1 MDVNNLPESTNVSEV
16 GRGGGSSYA
25 PRGGGGIRVG
35 AVGTILAVVVGLF
48 LGVNPLQILGLLSGM
63 GSFSPGTQVPNTSG
77 PVNTKDPNNVFVK
90 RILGSTEQMW
100 TEEFRQLGRTYQ
112 APQLILFHGAVN
124 SACGQASAAS
134 GPFYCSGD
142 EHVYLDTS
150 FFAEL
155 SQRFGATGDFANA
168 YVIAHEVGHHVQNQL
183 GISDQVMQAAQGDP
197 ERLKGD
203 NGLSVRQELQ
213 ADCFAGMWGRSAQEA
228 AKLSQK
234 DLQDALNAAHSIG
247 DDTIQRQSRGYVTP
261 DGFSHGTSQQR
272 MKWFTTGFKTGDIKQ
287 CDTFNVRN
295 P

>member
-16 GRGGGSSYA
+16 GRGSGYS

-48 LGVNPLQILGLLSGM
+48 LGVNPLQVLGLLSGM
-63 GSFSPGTQVPNTSG
+63 GSFSPGTQTSNTSG

-90 RILGSTEQMW
+90 RVLGSTEQTW
-100 TEEFRQLGRTYQ
+100 SGIFKQLGRTYQ
-112 APQLILFHGAVN
+112 APQLVLFHDAVD
-124 SACGQASAAS
+124 SACGQASASS
-134 GPFYCSGD
+134 GPFYCPGD

-155 SQRFGATGDFANA
+155 SQRFGASGNFANA

-183 GISDQVMQAAQGDP
+183 GISDQVMQAAQRGGNM
-197 ERLKGD
+197 KGE

-213 ADCFAGMWGRSAQEA
+213 ADCFAGIWGNTAQEA
-228 AKLSQK
+228 AKLTQK
-234 DLQDALNAAHSIG
+234 DLQDALRAAQTIG
-247 DDTIQRQSRGYVTP
+247 DDTIQKQSRGYVTP
-261 DGFSHGTSQQR
+261 ESFSHGTSQQR
-272 MKWFTTGFKTGDIKQ
+272 MKWFTVGFKTGDINQ
-287 CDTFNVRN
+287 CDTFSVRN

>member
-16 GRGGGSSYA
+16 GRGSSA
-25 PRGGGGIRVG
+25 PRGGGIRVG

-63 GSFSPGTQVPNTSG
+63 GSFSPGVQTSNTSG
-77 PVNTKDPNNVFVK
+77 PVNTKDPKNVFVK
-90 RILGSTEQMW
+90 RVLGSTEQTW
-100 TEEFRQLGRTYQ
+100 SGIFKQLGRTYQ
-112 APQLILFHGAVN
+112 APQLVLFHDAVD
-124 SACGQASAAS
+124 SACGQASASS

-155 SQRFGATGDFANA
+155 SQRFGASGDFANA

-183 GISDQVMQAAQGDP
+183 GISDQVMQAAQQGANM
-197 ERLKGD
+197 KGE

-213 ADCFAGMWGRSAQEA
+213 ADCFAGIWGNTAQEA
-228 AKLSQK
+228 ARLTQK
-234 DLQDALNAAHSIG
+234 DLQDALRAAQTIG
-247 DDTIQRQSRGYVTP
+247 DDTIQKQSRGYVTP
-261 DGFSHGTSQQR
+261 ESFSHGSSQQR
-272 MKWFTTGFKTGDIKQ
+272 MKWFTVGFKTGDINQ
-287 CDTFNVRN
+287 CDTFSVKN

>member
-16 GRGGGSSYA
+16 GRGSGYA
-25 PRGGGGIRVG
+25 PRGGGIRVG

-63 GSFSPGTQVPNTSG
+63 GSFSPGVQTANTSG

-90 RILGSTEQMW
+90 RVLGSTEQTW
-100 TEEFRQLGRTYQ
+100 SEIFRQLGRTYQ
-112 APQLILFHGAVN
+112 PPQLVLFHDAVD
-124 SACGQASAAS
+124 SACGQASASS

-155 SQRFGATGDFANA
+155 SQRFGASGNFANA

-183 GISDQVMQAAQGDP
+183 GISDQVMQAAQSNP
-197 ERLKGD
+197 AAMKGD

-213 ADCFAGMWGRSAQEA
+213 ADCFAGIWGNTAQEA
-228 AKLSQK
+228 AKLTQK
-234 DLQDALNAAHSIG
+234 DLQDALRAAQTIG
-247 DDTIQRQSRGYVTP
+247 DDTIQKQSRGYVTP
-261 DGFSHGTSQQR
+261 ESFSHGTSQQR
-272 MKWFTTGFKTGDIKQ
+272 MKWFSIGFKTGDIKQ
-287 CDTFNVRN
+287 CDTFNVQN

>member
-16 GRGGGSSYA
+16 GRGSYA
-25 PRGGGGIRVG
+25 PRGGGIRVG

-63 GSFSPGTQVPNTSG
+63 GSFSPGTQTSNTSG
-77 PVNTKDPNNVFVK
+77 AVNTKDPNNVFVK
-90 RILGSTEQMW
+90 RVLGSTEQTW
-100 TEEFRQLGRTYQ
+100 SGIFKQLGRTYQ
-112 APQLILFHGAVN
+112 APQLVLFHGSVD
-124 SACGQASAAS
+124 SACGQASASS

-155 SQRFGATGDFANA
+155 SQRFGASGDFANA

-183 GISDQVMQAAQGDP
+183 GISNQVMQAAQSNPGAM
-197 ERLKGD
+197 KGE

-213 ADCFAGMWGRSAQEA
+213 ADCFAGIWGNTAQEA
-228 AKLSQK
+228 ARLTQK
-234 DLQDALNAAHSIG
+234 DLQDALRAAQTIG
-247 DDTIQRQSRGYVTP
+247 DDTIQKQSRGYVTP
-261 DGFSHGTSQQR
+261 ESFSHGSSQQR
-272 MKWFTTGFKTGDIKQ
+272 MKWFTIGFKTGDINQ
-287 CDTFNVRN
+287 CDTFSARN

>member
-16 GRGGGSSYA
+16 GRGSGYA
-25 PRGGGGIRVG
+25 PRGGGIRVG

-63 GSFSPGTQVPNTSG
+63 GSFSPGTQTSNTSG
-77 PVNTKDPNNVFVK
+77 PVNTKDPNNVFVS
-90 RILGSTEQMW
+90 RILGSTEQTW
-100 TEEFRQLGRTYQ
+100 NGVFKQLGRTYQ
-112 APQLILFHGAVN
+112 PPQLILFHDAVD
-124 SACGQASAAS
+124 SACGQASASS

-155 SQRFGATGDFANA
+155 SQRFGAGGAFANA

-183 GISDQVMQAAQGDP
+183 GISDQVMQAAQQGADM
-197 ERLKGD
+197 KGE

-213 ADCFAGMWGRSAQEA
+213 ADCFAGIWGNTAQEA
-228 AKLSQK
+228 ANITQK
-234 DLQDALNAAHSIG
+234 DVQDAIRAAEVIG
-247 DDTIQRQSRGYVTP
+247 DDHIQRSSRGYVNP
-261 DGFSHGTSQQR
+261 DSFTHGSSAQR
-272 MKWFTTGFKTGDIKQ
+272 VKWFMQGFNSGDINK

>member
-16 GRGGGSSYA
+16 GRGSGYA
-25 PRGGGGIRVG
+25 PRGGGIRVG

-63 GSFSPGTQVPNTSG
+63 GSFSPGTQTSNTSG

-90 RILGSTEQMW
+90 RILGSTEQTW
-100 TEEFRQLGRTYQ
+100 NGVFRQLGRTYQ
-112 APQLILFHGAVN
+112 PPQLILFHGAVD
-124 SACGQASAAS
+124 SACGQASASS

-155 SQRFGATGDFANA
+155 SQRFGAGGAFANA

-183 GISDQVMQAAQGDP
+183 GISDQVMKAAQQGADM
-197 ERLKGD
+197 KGE

-213 ADCFAGMWGRSAQEA
+213 ADCFAGIWGNTAQEA
-228 AKLSQK
+228 AKITQK
-234 DLQDALNAAHSIG
+234 DVQDAIRAAEVIG
-247 DDTIQRQSRGYVTP
+247 DDHIQRSSRGYVNP
-261 DGFSHGTSQQR
+261 DSFTHGSSAQR
-272 MKWFTTGFKTGDIKQ
+272 VKWFMQGFKTGDINK
-287 CDTFNVRN
+287 CDTFNVRTL
-295 P
+295 

>member
-16 GRGGGSSYA
+16 GRGSYA
-25 PRGGGGIRVG
+25 PRGGGIRVG

-63 GSFSPGTQVPNTSG
+63 GSFSPGQQAPNTSG

-90 RILGSTEQMW
+90 RVLGSTEQTW
-100 TEEFRQLGRTYQ
+100 SEIFKQLGRTYQ
-112 APQLILFHGAVN
+112 PPQLVLFHDAVD
-124 SACGQASAAS
+124 SACGQASASS

-155 SQRFGATGDFANA
+155 SQRFGASGNFANA

-183 GISDQVMQAAQGDP
+183 GISDQVMQAAQSNPGAM
-197 ERLKGD
+197 KGD

-213 ADCFAGMWGRSAQEA
+213 ADCFAGIWGNTAQEA
-228 AKLSQK
+228 ARLTQK
-234 DLQDALNAAHSIG
+234 DLQDALRAAQTIG
-247 DDTIQRQSRGYVTP
+247 DDTIQKQSRGYVTP
-261 DGFSHGTSQQR
+261 ESFSHGTSQQR
-272 MKWFTTGFKTGDIKQ
+272 MKWFSIGFKTGDIKQ

>member
-16 GRGGGSSYA
+16 GRGSGSA
-25 PRGGGGIRVG
+25 PRGGGIRVG

-63 GSFSPGTQVPNTSG
+63 GSFSPGTQTANTSG
-77 PVNTKDPNNVFVK
+77 PVNTKDPNNVFV
-90 RILGSTEQMW
+90 RRVLGSTEQTW
-100 TEEFRQLGRTYQ
+100 SGIFKQLGRTYQ
-112 APQLILFHGAVN
+112 APQLVLFHDAVD
-124 SACGQASAAS
+124 SACGQASASS

-155 SQRFGATGDFANA
+155 SQRFGASGDFANA

-183 GISDQVMQAAQGDP
+183 GISDQVMQAAQQGANM
-197 ERLKGD
+197 KGE

-213 ADCFAGMWGRSAQEA
+213 ADCFAGIWGNTAQEA
-228 AKLSQK
+228 ARLTQK
-234 DLQDALNAAHSIG
+234 DLQDALRAAQTIG
-247 DDTIQRQSRGYVTP
+247 DDTIQKQSRGYVTP
-261 DGFSHGTSQQR
+261 ESFSHGTSQQR
-272 MKWFTTGFKTGDIKQ
+272 MKWFTIGFKTGDINQ
-287 CDTFNVRN
+287 CDTFSIQN

>member
-1 MDVNNLPESTNVSEV
+1 MDINNLPESTNVSEV
-16 GRGGGSSYA
+16 GRGSSA
-25 PRGGGGIRVG
+25 PRGGGIRVG

-63 GSFSPGTQVPNTSG
+63 GSFSPGTQTSNTSG

-90 RILGSTEQMW
+90 RVLGSTEQTW
-100 TEEFRQLGRTYQ
+100 SGIFKQLGRTYQ
-112 APQLILFHGAVN
+112 APQLVLFHDAVD
-124 SACGQASAAS
+124 SACGQASASS

-155 SQRFGATGDFANA
+155 SQRFGASGDFANA

-183 GISDQVMQAAQGDP
+183 GISDQVMQAAQQGGNM
-197 ERLKGD
+197 KGE

-213 ADCFAGMWGRSAQEA
+213 ADCFAGIWGNTAQEA
-228 AKLSQK
+228 ARLTQK
-234 DLQDALNAAHSIG
+234 DLQDALRAAQTIG
-247 DDTIQRQSRGYVTP
+247 DDTIQKQSRGYVTP
-261 DGFSHGTSQQR
+261 ESFSHGSSQQR
-272 MKWFTTGFKTGDIKQ
+272 MKWFTIGFKTGDINQ
-287 CDTFNVRN
+287 CDTFSARN

>member
-16 GRGGGSSYA
+16 GRGSGYS
-25 PRGGGGIRVG
+25 PRGGGIRVG

-63 GSFSPGTQVPNTSG
+63 GSFSPGTQTSNTSG
-77 PVNTKDPNNVFVK
+77 PVNTKDPNNVFVS
-90 RILGSTEQMW
+90 RVLGSTERTW
-100 TEEFRQLGRTYQ
+100 SGIFKQLGRTYQ
-112 APQLILFHGAVN
+112 PPQLILFHDAVD
-124 SACGQASAAS
+124 SACGQASASS

-155 SQRFGATGDFANA
+155 SQRFGAGGAFANA

-183 GISDQVMQAAQGDP
+183 GISDQVMQAAQQGGDM
-197 ERLKGD
+197 KGE

-213 ADCFAGMWGRSAQEA
+213 ADCFAGIWGNTAQEA
-228 AKLSQK
+228 ANITQK
-234 DLQDALNAAHSIG
+234 DVQDAIHAAEVIG
-247 DDTIQRQSRGYVTP
+247 DDHIQRSSRGYVNP
-261 DGFSHGTSQQR
+261 DSFTHGSSAQR
-272 MKWFTTGFKTGDIKQ
+272 VKWFMQGFNSGDINK